1 MFEDGKENDSNKR
14 LWLLGGLLIFALLLI
29 VQISIFSNLFSVWH
43 VSNQSGFSNHGSG
56 IFWFAG
62 KMFICDLDSGEIT
75 NSLGENVDI
84 LRESINSY
92 RVSRDGEMVTNIF
105 IVCPFS
111 LFQSADGEVELVGSR
126 VGNPKV
132 VFRLIKEAWTP

>member
-1 MFEDGKENDSNKR
+1 
-14 LWLLGGLLIFALLLI
+14 
-29 VQISIFSNLFSVWH
+29 
-43 VSNQSGFSNHGSG
+43 
-56 IFWFAG
+56 
-62 KMFICDLDSGEIT
+62 MFICDLDSGEIT